1 MVEDLVVEGEVIAGD
16 DIDTGILLDLP
27 VGQTKALGLLEE
39 LSLGELSTPVFPEC
53 QSIKFTHKPPK
64 VHRLERAERIAK
76 LTSLGGLLQVT
87 VDTLAGET
95 ENSRL
100 DHFAN
105 VNVPCQSVLGEG

>member
-1 MVEDLVVEGEVIAGD
+1 M
-16 DIDTGILLDLP
+16 
-27 VGQTKALGLLEE
+27 
-39 LSLGELSTPVFPEC
+39 
-53 QSIKFTHKPPK
+53 SIEFTHKPSK
-64 VHRLERAERIAK
+64 VQDSPPQAGRAEQIAK

-105 VNVPCQSVLGEG
+105 VNVPCRDVLGEG